1 MLLGLGIG
9 LSFFGIGFLCWMLFS
24 VAIYALPCAAGFW
37 AFLAT
42 IHSGAGPIG
51 AIAIGV
57 IAGAAT
63 FAAGQFALAN
73 SHNPMTRALIALLFT
88 VPAAVAGYSV
98 AAGLAGVGISSH
110 AWDVAFGILGG
121 FMASCTAWVRLAGTP
136 PLTGPGFE
144 GSPGQAAHGSRIQP
158 PAHSAPTRRAY

>member
-9 LSFFGIGFLCWMLFS
+9 LSFFGIGFLCWLLFA

-37 AFLAT
+37 AFLVT
-42 IHSGAGPIG
+42 IHSGTGPIG

-57 IAGAAT
+57 IAGAST
-63 FAAGQFALAN
+63 FAAGQFALA
-73 SHNPMTRALIALLFT
+73 STRNPVIRALIALVFT

-144 GSPGQAAHGSRIQP
+144 GSSGQP
-158 PAHSAPTRRAY
+158 PTTAAIQSQTHSAPTRRAY

>member
-42 IHSGAGPIG
+42 YHSGAGPIG

-73 SHNPMTRALIALLFT
+73 SHNPLTRALIALVFT
-88 VPAAVAGYSV
+88 VPAAIAGYSV
-98 AAGLAGVGISSH
+98 AAGLAGIGISSH
-110 AWDVAFGILGG
+110 AWDVTFGILGG

-136 PLTGPGFE
+136 PLAGQGIG
-144 GSPGQAAHGSRIQP
+144 GSPGQLPTATAIQP
-158 PAHSAPTRRAY
+158 PAPSGPSRRAF